1 MKFWKQIRKIYKS
14 SGGIM
19 AKQISLEES
28 FDKIEKI
35 IASLEDEK
43 VTLEES
49 FKLYNEGLKLVKTC
63 NSQIDKVEKQII
75 VLNQEDSDDEF

>member
-1 MKFWKQIRKIYKS
+1 
-14 SGGIM
+14 M

>member
-1 MKFWKQIRKIYKS
+1 
-14 SGGIM
+14 M

-28 FDKIEKI
+28 FNKIDEI
-35 IASLEDEK
+35 ISSLEDPK
-43 VTLEES
+43 VSLEDS

-75 VLNQEDSDDEF
+75 ILNQEGNTDEL